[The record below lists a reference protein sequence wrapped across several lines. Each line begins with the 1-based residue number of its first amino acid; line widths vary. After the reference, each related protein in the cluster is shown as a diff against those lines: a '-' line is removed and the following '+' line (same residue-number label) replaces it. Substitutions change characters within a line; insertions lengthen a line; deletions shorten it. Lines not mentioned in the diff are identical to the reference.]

1 MRHLLLLVLMILS
14 SVTMTAQ
21 DDEQVALQDSTLE
34 SMPSFPGGQVALFQF
49 LSKTIKYPV
58 SAEEKKIQ
66 GRVIVGFYV
75 EADGTITDVEVKKSV
90 DPSLDAEA
98 VRVVK
103 SMPKWNPGKK
113 NGKPV
118 KIEYTLPVTFRLAGG
133 TEEEAMIT
141 KDFRLRAMVVFEQ
154 DKSTVNKSE
163 YPSIKM
169 VANYILKHPKDTF
182 VIKGYTRMGLSTRR
196 SQKLSEERAKAVK
209 KILVQRCY
217 ISANRIIAT
226 GMGATNKFDSQ
237 GDLNDVVLFYIKK
250 E

>member
-34 SMPSFPGGQVALFQF
+34 SMPSFPGGKAALFQF

-58 SAEEKKIQ
+58 SAEEKIIQ

-75 EADGTITDVEVKKSV
+75 EADGMLTDIKVKKSV
-90 DPSLDAEA
+90 DPSLDEEA

-103 SMPKWNPGKK
+103 SMPKWIPGKK
-113 NGKPV
+113 DGVPV

-133 TEEEAMIT
+133 TEEAMVT

-182 VIKGYTRMGLSTRR
+182 IIKGYTRMGVSTRR

>member
-1 MRHLLLLVLMILS
+1 MRHLLLLALMLLS

-34 SMPSFPGGQVALFQF
+34 SMPSFPGGQTALFQF
-49 LSKTIKYPV
+49 LSRTIKYPV
-58 SAEEKKIQ
+58 LAEYNKIQ

-75 EADGTITDVEVKKSV
+75 DVDGTVTDVQVKKSV
-90 DPSLDAEA
+90 DPTLDKEA
-98 VRVVK
+98 IRVVK

-118 KIEYTLPVTFRLAGG
+118 RVEYTMPITFRLADK
-133 TEEEAMIT
+133 TEKPMVT

-163 YPSIKM
+163 YPSIKR

-182 VIKGYTRMGLSTRR
+182 IIKGYTRMGLSTKR

-209 KILVQRCY
+209 KILVQRCF
-217 ISANRIIAT
+217 ISANRMIAT

>member
-1 MRHLLLLVLMILS
+1 MRHLLLLVLMLLS

-21 DDEQVALQDSTLE
+21 NDEQVALQDSILE
-34 SMPSFPGGQVALFQF
+34 TMPSYPGGQVALFQF

-90 DPSLDAEA
+90 DPSLDEEA

-103 SMPKWNPGKK
+103 SMPKWIPGKK
-113 NGKPV
+113 DGVPV

-133 TEEEAMIT
+133 TEEAMVT

-163 YPSIKM
+163 YPSIKR
-169 VANYILKHPKDTF
+169 VANYILNHPKDTF
-182 VIKGYTRMGLSTRR
+182 IIKGYTRMGLSTKR

-209 KILVQRCY
+209 KLLVQRCY

-237 GDLNDVVLFYIKK
+237 GDLNDVVLFYIKN

>member
-1 MRHLLLLVLMILS
+1 MRHLLLLALMLSS
-14 SVTMTAQ
+14 SVTMMAQ

-34 SMPSFPGGQVALFQF
+34 SMPSFPGGQTALFQF
-49 LSKTIKYPV
+49 LSRTIKYPV

-66 GRVIVGFYV
+66 GRVIVGFV
-75 EADGTITDVEVKKSV
+75 VDVDGMLTDIKVKKSV
-90 DPSLDAEA
+90 DPTLDSEA
-98 VRVVK
+98 VRVIK

-113 NGKPV
+113 GGIPV
-118 KIEYTLPVTFRLAGG
+118 RVEYTLPVTFRLAGS
-133 TEEEAMIT
+133 TEEQMVT

-154 DKSTVNKSE
+154 DKSNINKSE
-163 YPSIKM
+163 YSSIKR
-169 VANYILKHPKDTF
+169 VANYMLKHPKDTII
-182 VIKGYTRMGLSTRR
+182 IKGYTKMGLSTKR

-209 KILVQRCY
+209 KELVQHCF
-217 ISANRIIAT
+217 ISANRMIAT

>member
-1 MRHLLLLVLMILS
+1 MKQLLFSALMRLS
-14 SVTMTAQ
+14 SIPLMAQ
-21 DDEQVALQDSTLE
+21 DDKQVALQDSTLE
-34 SMPSFPGGQVALFQF
+34 SMPSFPGGQAALFQF

-58 SAEEKKIQ
+58 LAEEKKIQ

-75 EADGTITDVEVKKSV
+75 EVDGTITNVNVKKSV
-90 DPSLDAEA
+90 DPTLDKEA

-113 NGKPV
+113 GGIPV
-118 KIEYTLPVTFRLAGG
+118 RVEYTMPVTFRLAGS
-133 TEEEAMIT
+133 TSEQMVT
-141 KDFRLRAMVVFEQ
+141 KDFRLRATVIFEQ

-163 YPSIKM
+163 YSSIKR
-169 VANYILKHPKDTF
+169 VANYMLKHPKDTII
-182 VIKGYTRMGLSTRR
+182 IKGYTRMGLSAKR

-209 KILVQRCY
+209 KILVQSCF
-217 ISANRIIAT
+217 ISANRMIAS